1 MKKSKKIL
9 SVVLAATLVL
19 LSLFALTSCGE
30 NPIAYLVIE
39 DYGLVAI
46 ELYEDEAPITVA
58 HFSKLV
64 NDGYYNGL
72 TFHRIIEKFMI
83 QGGAGSSTEK
93 IKGEF
98 SYNGVNTGLKHVEG
112 TISMARAGSGFTDY
126 NGTPLEE
133 YYYAGSTIPDEYMP
147 YIESAFNSASGQF
160 FIVSETSENNTNSL
174 DGKYAAFGQVIEGME
189 HVKAVSAVE
198 TDSSDKPLTPVKI
211 AVITFDRAT
220 AEAALNK

>member
-1 MKKSKKIL
+1 MKKAKRIL
-9 SVVLAATLVL
+9 SLTLALALL
-19 LSLFALTSCGE
+19 ALSLLAFASCGE

-39 DYGLVAI
+39 GYGLVAI

-58 HFSKLV
+58 NFTKLV
-64 NDGYYNGL
+64 NEGFYNGL

-83 QGGAGSSTEK
+83 QGGDPKGDGTGGASED

-98 SYNGVNTGLKHVEG
+98 YYNGVKTGIAHVEG
-112 TISMARAGSGFTDY
+112 TVSMARSGS
-126 NGTPLEE
+126 PLEQ
-133 YYYAGSTIPDEYMP
+133 YLYAGYEIPDEYLP
-147 YIESAFNSASGQF
+147 YLESAFNSASSQF
-160 FIVSETSENNTNSL
+160 FIVTETSASNTNSL

-189 HVKAVSAVE
+189 HVKAVAKVE
-198 TDSSDKPLTPVKI
+198 TNSSDKPLTPVKI